1 MFPLPEPFLC
11 TVTFHSLD
19 LVIGEWWCC
28 AACCLVEL
36 SDSPE
41 PVAVEGRGEDAHSC
55 WCCRRDRLLSNN
67 CCCCLC
73 MCRRARFPL
82 WRGGVESSSVQ
93 WSLHCHNRINSVH
106 HASHSYSDFP
116 LLSSPLSIFILLI
129 SLSFNFSGASYSFF
143 CFRQLWVLPFRNFVT
158 VPPHSDL
165 EFLPLSLGFRFSFD
179 TVLISD

>member
-41 PVAVEGRGEDAHSC
+41 PVAVEGRGEDARSC

-93 WSLHCHNRINSVH
+93 WSLHCHNRISSVH

-116 LLSSPLSIFILLI
+116 LLSSLHLHPFNLFEFQLFWSLIFILFFQAA
-129 SLSFNFSGASYSFF
+129 LSSS
-143 CFRQLWVLPFRNFVT
+143 V
-158 VPPHSDL
+158 
-165 EFLPLSLGFRFSFD
+165 
-179 TVLISD
+179 